1 MDLSRFRGW
10 LADSFYG
17 LARKYVLD
25 DLPAGDHHPLSIK
38 DQAQFSD
45 LLPYRSFDPH
55 TQLYQLENTV
65 GMILEIDPIQGLDE
79 GRTQIL
85 AQIFGQSLPDGV
97 HVQVLNWASPKVGD
111 RLEYWARARSEKG
124 GIFAKLGKA
133 RFNHLKRGAWSSLSK
148 GSPVYLRE
156 FRVVLAFEM
165 KGFFDGEAGERLC
178 DLRETVRGTLSSLG
192 START
197 MEPDDFLSFLKGIL
211 NPTSSLFLDSEAY
224 QPDIELKHQI
234 VRKDTMFGV
243 YKDHVTART
252 WAQGDI
258 LADQNDPRAIGARSE
273 KYDMRTF
280 SVSRFPNECSQGRM
294 NALLGDLFQA
304 QIQPRGSNLM
314 CLYFHNRTYVESKTT
329 AEMKAMRA
337 NQQAASP
344 MAKLNPGVTKEA
356 ADWNYVNEQ
365 VILGS
370 KLVDMMMFVT
380 QTSPDGEG
388 EEDERYLRTVFL
400 NAGFQIER
408 NDLLH
413 LAFLLGSLPC
423 TMGDGLLDDF
433 KKLNRSRTQ
442 LTDVMALIAPV
453 QGEPKGF
460 ATPTMMLAGRRGQ
473 LFYWSPFANAEEG
486 GEGGN
491 HNTSVIGG
499 SGSGK
504 SVLMAE
510 MASSLFSTG
519 AHVMV
524 FDDGESFKNT
534 CRLLNGE
541 HIDFSMDKG
550 LCINPFSMCDHEIA
564 ARDEEYLSDC
574 KSGIVSIILQMA
586 KGKEVP
592 TQYEAGCVSDAVNFV
607 WDAHGPEGNIDHV
620 AKRLL
625 DNDGEVG
632 NLLFKSLTDYQ
643 ANGNYGKLFN
653 GPCNVRPTSEFIV
666 FELSPLESK
675 PDLRAVVVLSLL
687 MVVAQRMKFVDR
699 RIKKGLFIDEAWK
712 MLADG
717 AAGSFI
723 EGFARRC
730 RKMGGALIT
739 GTQSLDDYERT
750 TGSQACIQNS
760 DWQIILKVKQE
771 SLSKFEKSSVLT
783 VSESEMRIL
792 RSLKTVQDEYSEVYI
807 RGPGCQTV
815 GRFLCDPF
823 SLTLYSTKPSVFGA
837 VQELQHRGMSIEDAI
852 EYVAFKK
859 GVVTPEGT
867 AEQVETRAELY
878 SKMAPL
884 ARLGDEYIKG
894 DDRKRRRMISS
905 IYKWAG
911 LNDEAA

>member
-1 MDLSRFRGW
+1 MDLTRFRDW
-10 LADSFYG
+10 ISDSFYG

-25 DLPAGDHHPLSIK
+25 DLPAGDHHPLSVQ

-45 LLPYRSFDPH
+45 LLPYRTFDPE

-65 GMILEIDPIQGLDE
+65 GLIMEIDPIQGLDE
-79 GRTQIL
+79 SRTQIL
-85 AQIFGQSLPDGV
+85 SQIFGQNLPEGV

-111 RLEYWARARSEKG
+111 RLEYWARARSKRG

-133 RFNHLKRGAWSSLSK
+133 RYNHLERGAWKSLSK
-148 GSPVYLRE
+148 GAPLHLRE

-165 KGFFDGEAGERLC
+165 KGFFDGDAGDKLRN
-178 DLRETVRGTLSSLG
+178 LREVVRGTLSSLG
-192 START
+192 SSAQTL
-197 MEPDDFLSFLKGIL
+197 EPDDFIDFLRAIL
-211 NPTSSLFLDSEAY
+211 NPTSSLFLDNQAL
-224 QPDIELKHQI
+224 QPDIEIKHQV

-243 YKDHVTART
+243 YKDRVTART
-252 WAQGDI
+252 WSPGNL
-258 LADQNDPRAIGARSE
+258 LADPSDPVAVGARSE
-273 KYDMRTF
+273 KYEMRSF
-280 SVSRFPNECSQGRM
+280 SVSRFPDECSQGRM

-304 QIQPRGSNLM
+304 QVQPRGSNLT
-314 CLYFHNRTYVESKTT
+314 CLYFFNRTYVESKTT

-337 NQQAASP
+337 NQQASSP
-344 MAKLNPGVTKEA
+344 MAKLNPLVTKEA
-356 ADWNYVNEQ
+356 ADWNYVNEKVVQ
-365 VILGS
+365 GS
-370 KLVDMMMFVT
+370 KLCDMMMFT
-380 QTSPDGEG
+380 IQTSPDGEG
-388 EEDERYLRTVFL
+388 EEDERYLRTVFM

-408 NDLLH
+408 NDMLH
-413 LAFLLGSLPC
+413 HAFLLAALPC

-433 KKLNRSRTQ
+433 KKLNRTRTQ
-442 LTDVMALIAPV
+442 LTDVLALIAPV

-460 ATPTMMLAGRRGQ
+460 STPTMMLAGRRGQ

-486 GEGGN
+486 AGGGN
-491 HNTSVIGG
+491 HNTAVIGG
-499 SGSGK
+499 SGAGK
-504 SVLMAE
+504 SVFMAE
-510 MASSLFSTG
+510 LASSLYSTG

-534 CRLLNGE
+534 CRLLGGE

-550 LCINPFSMCDHEIA
+550 LCINPFSMCDHNMA

-586 KGKEVP
+586 KNKEIP
-592 TQYEAGCVSDAVNFV
+592 SQYEAGCVSDAVNYV
-607 WDAHGPEGNIDHV
+607 WDTHGSEGSVDLV

-625 DNDGEVG
+625 ENEGDVG

-643 ANGNYGKLFN
+643 VAGNYGKMFN
-653 GPCNVRPTSEFIV
+653 GPCNVRPTAEFIV

-699 RIKKGLFIDEAWK
+699 RIQKGLFIDEAWK

-717 AAGSFI
+717 AAGAFI

-760 DWQIILKVKQE
+760 EWLVTMKVKPE
-771 SLSKFEKSSVLT
+771 SLTKFEKSSVLT

-792 RSLKTVQDEYSEVYI
+792 RSLKTVQDEYSEVYV
-807 RGPGCQTV
+807 RGPNCQTV
-815 GRFLCDPF
+815 GRFLCDPY
-823 SLTLYSTKPSVFGA
+823 SLTLYSTKPAVFGA

-859 GVVTPEGT
+859 EPVKPQGT
-867 AEQVETRAELY
+867 DEQIQTKAELY
-878 SKMAPL
+878 ANLPAL
-884 ARLGDEYIKG
+884 ARFGDAYIAASPAER
-894 DDRKRRRMISS
+894 RKMISS
-905 IYKWAG
+905 IYKMMG
-911 LNDEAA
+911 RENEAA